1 MVIDAENEHA
11 DFTGT
16 SSPTALSPYRAS
28 FAFNSVS
35 LVSHQNSKR
44 LSLNNGAF
52 RQNSIR

>member
-28 FAFNSVS
+28 LAFSS
-35 LVSHQNSKR
+35 VSHQNC
-44 LSLNNGAF
+44 
-52 RQNSIR
+52 